1 MVTNYQKDLQSAKDK
16 LAELLINKEHIE
28 VQIAR
33 QKRRV
38 AALAELCNADEASE
52 SEADLDLG
60 GLTEACTT
68 VLRGTR
74 KEWLNTAEIL
84 MALKELGFQLGHYK
98 APIASITTTVN
109 RLVEDGVV
117 VAEKR
122 PGDATE
128 YKWVGKV
135 PVLADYATAGKVLR
149 EMELQ
154 AKAQMPKFGASDPL
168 NRNRPRAPVPP
179 PAMRKKLGLP

>member
-1 MVTNYQKDLQSAKDK
+1 VYSPLVMVTNYQKDLQSAKDK
-16 LAELLINKEHIE
+16 LAELLVNKEHIE

-52 SEADLDLG
+52 SEVDLDLG

-74 KEWLNTAEIL
+74 KDWLNISEIQT
-84 MALKELGFQLGHYK
+84 ALKELGFPIHTYK
-98 APIASITTTVN
+98 AASASITTTVN

-117 VAEKR
+117 VFDKR
-122 PGDATE
+122 LGTGATE
-128 YKWVGKV
+128 YKWIGPGLK
-135 PVLADYATAGKVLR
+135 PTPGELKRRMLANL
-149 EMELQ
+149 
-154 AKAQMPKFGASDPL
+154 PKP
-168 NRNRPRAPVPP
+168 
-179 PAMRKKLGLP
+179 K